1 MRFACKNIWSNERL
15 KEAMMSRFFSIKEL
29 YNESSCS
36 HSGDKEKKNI
46 CERLHPGASISDC
59 ALEGAFKFLSSY
71 EDCAHLIYSSSTCF
85 TTTFIVKSSQQKHS
99 NYFCSNLD
107 INDIIFGGASKLM
120 FQLDRIVTL
129 CQPKVIF
136 IYITCVTSL
145 IGEDVNAIAQQKQHE
160 LGVRIVPILAAGFL
174 GAENFGARIASM
186 TLCEHLIGRKEP
198 KEITPYDVNLLS
210 CDASSQE
217 MKTYCALIESIGLRV
232 LTTFGSGDSVEP
244 IMYAHKAK
252 LNILI
257 SAKPLATMARKMEKI
272 WGIPW
277 IQVSFFGKY
286 ATSDALRTIAE
297 VFNDGKLSRN
307 TQKVIAFEEKK
318 LAEQLEL
325 FKDSLYAKKV
335 LINLPGTLSWAYI
348 PLLRELDMHVV
359 ATSIENITEDD
370 KEQAIRLLFGK
381 GMFMYE
387 PENEQMDL
395 IEEEK
400 IDLLITNSDN
410 VYAAVQT
417 KIPFLNIE
425 KAKEKNY
432 VGYRGILEF
441 AYILENTL
449 KNPLFKIVYREAP
462 WSG

>member
-1 MRFACKNIWSNERL
+1 
-15 KEAMMSRFFSIKEL
+15 
-29 YNESSCS
+29 
-36 HSGDKEKKNI
+36 
-46 CERLHPGASISDC
+46 
-59 ALEGAFKFLSSY
+59 
-71 EDCAHLIYSSSTCF
+71 
-85 TTTFIVKSSQQKHS
+85 
-99 NYFCSNLD
+99 
-107 INDIIFGGASKLM
+107 M

-145 IGEDVNAIAQQKQHE
+145 IGEDVNAIAQQKQHA

-174 GAENFGARIASM
+174 GVENFGARIASM

-210 CDASSQE
+210 CDASLQE

-335 LINLPGTLSWAYI
+335 LINLQGTLSWAYI

-370 KEQAIRLLFGK
+370 KEQAIRLLLGK

-387 PENEQMDL
+387 PENEQMDI

-462 WSG
+462 WLG

>member
-1 MRFACKNIWSNERL
+1 
-15 KEAMMSRFFSIKEL
+15 MSRFFSIKEL

-46 CERLHPGASISDC
+46 CERLHPGSSISDC

-85 TTTFIVKSSQQKHS
+85 TTTSIEKSSHPKHS

-107 INDIIFGGASKLM
+107 LNDIIFGGASKLKL
-120 FQLDRIVTL
+120 QLDHIVTL
-129 CQPKVIF
+129 CQPKVVF

-145 IGEDVNAIAQQKQHE
+145 IGEDIDVIAQQKQHE
-160 LGVRIVPILAAGFL
+160 LGVIMVPILAAGFL
-174 GAENFGARIASM
+174 GASNFGARIASM
-186 TLCEHLIGRKEP
+186 TLCEHLIGLEELAKE
-198 KEITPYDVNLLS
+198 TAYDVNLLS
-210 CDASSQE
+210 CDASSEE

-232 LTTFGSGDSVEP
+232 ISTFGSGKSIEP
-244 IMYAHKAK
+244 ILSAHKAK
-252 LNILI
+252 LNIVI
-257 SAKPLATMARKMEKI
+257 SAKPLATMARKMEEI
-272 WGIPW
+272 CDIPW
-277 IQVSFFGKY
+277 VQVSFFGKY

-297 VFNDGKLSRN
+297 VFNDGKLSRH
-307 TQKVIAFEEKK
+307 TQNVIACEEKK
-318 LAEQLEL
+318 LAEQLEI
-325 FKDSLYAKKV
+325 FKESLYGKKV
-335 LINLPGTLSWAYI
+335 LINLQGMLSWAYI
-348 PLLRELDMHVV
+348 PLLRDLDMHVV

-387 PENEQMDL
+387 PENEQMDM
-395 IEEEK
+395 IKEEK
-400 IDLLITNSDN
+400 IDLLITNSEN

-425 KAKEKNY
+425 REKEKHY

-441 AYILENTL
+441 AHILENTL

-462 WSG
+462 WLE

>member
-1 MRFACKNIWSNERL
+1 
-15 KEAMMSRFFSIKEL
+15 MSRFFSIKEL

-46 CERLHPGASISDC
+46 CERLHPGATISDC

-85 TTTFIVKSSQQKHS
+85 TTSIEKSSQQKRS

-107 INDIIFGGASKLM
+107 LNDIIFGGASKLM
-120 FQLDRIVTL
+120 LQLDRIANL

-145 IGEDVNAIAQQKQHE
+145 IGEDVNAIAQQKQQE
-160 LGVRIVPILAAGFL
+160 LGILIVPILAAGFL

-217 MKTYCALIESIGLRV
+217 MKTYCDLIESIGLRV

-257 SAKPLATMARKMEKI
+257 SAKPLATLARKMEEI

-277 IQVSFFGKY
+277 VNVSFFGKY
-286 ATSDALRTIAE
+286 STSDALRTIAE

-307 TQKVIAFEEKK
+307 TQNVIVSEEKK
-318 LAEQLEL
+318 LKEQLEI
-325 FKDSLYAKKV
+325 FKDSLHEKKV
-335 LINLPGTLSWAYI
+335 LINLQGMLSWAYI
-348 PLLRELDMHVV
+348 PILRDLDMHIV

-370 KEQAIRLLFGK
+370 KEKAVGFLFGK

-387 PENEQMDL
+387 PENEQSNL

-400 IDLLITNSDN
+400 IHLLITNSDN
-410 VYAAVQT
+410 IYAAVQT
-417 KIPFLNIE
+417 KIPFINMDKE
-425 KAKEKNY
+425 KEKNY
-432 VGYRGILEF
+432 VGYRGILKF
-441 AYILENTL
+441 AHMIESTL
-449 KNPLFKIVYREAP
+449 KNAVFKIVYREAP
-462 WSG
+462 WVE